1 MLLPLE
7 DGLAEI
13 VYLFRPWSNHDLL
26 DVVIALVSLPEGS
39 ED

>member
-1 MLLPLE
+1 MLLPLR

-13 VYLFRPWSNHDLL
+13 VYLSRPSSNRDLL
-26 DVVIALVSLPEGS
+26 DVVIALVSLSEGS